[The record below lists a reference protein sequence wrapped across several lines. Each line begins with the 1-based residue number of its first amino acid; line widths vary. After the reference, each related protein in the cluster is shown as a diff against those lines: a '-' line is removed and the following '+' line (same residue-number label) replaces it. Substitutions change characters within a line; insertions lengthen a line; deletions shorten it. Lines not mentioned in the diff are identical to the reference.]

1 MLNGP
6 RCQPPVQTPRAP
18 CRTPQ
23 LVAASPYDEGVSA
36 QSTEPPD
43 QHDVIHLG
51 EEAAV
56 VVPMDEYR
64 RLRALE
70 RRGSA
75 EDLEAA
81 EADAVLQAHQE
92 WVAAGRPGAVS
103 HEEAMAELLGGDR

>member
-1 MLNGP
+1 MRNAPSRGSLGP
-6 RCQPPVQTPRAP
+6 R
-18 CRTPQ
+18 RTSAKCAGQ
-23 LVAASPYDEGVSA
+23 MSSSSYHEGMSA
-36 QSTEPPD
+36 QSTESPD

-51 EEAAV
+51 GEAAV

-70 RRGSA
+70 RRASA

-81 EADAVLQAHQE
+81 EADAVLQTHRE